1 MDKVPEIQRQDF
13 LTALEEY
20 VVAARGVGG
29 HLGLLLIDL
38 TNLSRINHSHGY
50 DAGDTLLA
58 STYRHLCDVS
68 RNEKTVF
75 RVGCHRFALILPQL
89 STPSLIALVLNK
101 VTGVLQRELLDDVG
115 MISAK
120 LKIGVALNRGGNRE
134 TMAMLAM
141 AESSVA
147 HVRPGSSHQLEDL
160 VRQDQNELQDSRLE
174 LLFAEAL
181 RDNDFDLYYQPQ
193 IDLKTGQIVNAE
205 ALLRWTTRDGRMVPP
220 EAVVGLAESMGRSF
234 ELTKW
239 VIHKAMRQLKQWQGS
254 MDIGVALNVQA
265 SLVGDPEWPS
275 LLLDAV
281 SIWGVEPG
289 KVTVE
294 ITEDAIIEDKEAGY
308 NNLLTLKERGIK
320 LSIDDFGT
328 GYSSLSYFKHIPA
341 CELKIDKAF
350 VQSMH
355 ASHEDLELIK
365 VMIHIA
371 HQFGLQVIAEGV
383 EEEASMHLL
392 RELGCDLAQGYYF
405 SPPLAV
411 EEFQSLID
419 SWEGSSDG

>member
-1 MDKVPEIQRQDF
+1 MDEVPQIRRQDF
-13 LTALEEY
+13 LAALGAN
-20 VVAARGVGG
+20 VTGAREHGA

-50 DAGDTLLA
+50 DTGDSLLA
-58 STYRHLCDVS
+58 GTYRYLQEISTGRD
-68 RNEKTVF
+68 TVF
-75 RVGCHRFALILPQL
+75 RVGCHRFALILPKL
-89 STPSLIALVLNK
+89 TSPSFIALALNR
-101 VTGVLQRELLDDVG
+101 VTGLLQRELFGDVG
-115 MISAK
+115 MVSPR
-120 LKIGVALNRGGNRE
+120 LKIGVALNNGGKRD
-134 TMAMLAM
+134 ALDMLAM

-147 HVRPGSSHQLEDL
+147 HVRPGASHQLEDL
-160 VRQDQNELQDSRLE
+160 VRQDRDDLQDSRLE

-193 IDLKTGQIVNAE
+193 VDLRSGRIVNVE
-205 ALLRWTTRDGRMVPP
+205 ALLRWTTRDGKVVPP
-220 EAVVGLAESMGRSF
+220 ESVVGLADSMGRSF

-239 VIHKAMRQLKQWQGS
+239 VIHKAMRQLKQWRGRF
-254 MDIGVALNVQA
+254 DIGVALNVQA

-275 LLLDAV
+275 LLLDAI
-281 SIWGVEPG
+281 SIWGVESDR
-289 KVTVE
+289 VTVE

-308 NNLLTLKERGIK
+308 NNLLQLKERGVK

-341 CELKIDKAF
+341 GELKIDKAF
-350 VQSMH
+350 VQAMH
-355 ASHEDLELIK
+355 ASAEDMELIK

-383 EEEASMHLL
+383 EDEASMHKL
-392 RELGCDLAQGYYF
+392 RQLGCDLAQGYFF

-411 EEFQSLID
+411 SEFEALLVD
-419 SWEGSSDG
+419 WNT